1 MAFVWRAIKELFW
14 FAVAIAI
21 VAGGW
26 FGFQYLG
33 ANRTVVEAAPIE
45 RNIPLVAT
53 TKLLPVEGSIPI
65 EASGFITAS
74 RLLDIATEAG
84 GRIVELHPAI
94 EARGTFSE
102 GEVLFRLDDRSA
114 KANVAQ
120 IEANIESITAQLDLV
135 TTQLERART
144 LRERGIVPQDQ
155 LDQLASREQELEA
168 SIRNLRAGLEA
179 AEVALA
185 NTIVRAPFH
194 GRVLSKGAELGEV
207 IAQGTSVA
215 EIYSDTELEVAV
227 NIRENEA
234 ALIADLFT
242 LPKASAF
249 VETSF
254 AGNSYRWAASLV
266 RVERQIDPT
275 TRTLSITL
283 GLDDPNA
290 GIPMDTD
297 NEAAIPALINAFVT
311 IGIEAEAQPSVFSL
325 DVNAVRN
332 NGELWIVDDGRL
344 RKYPVTVL
352 HRAGGLA
359 YLQADGI
366 SPDADIVTSALSA
379 PADGMEVSVLPK
391 QDAASLP
398 AAGSGG

>member
-14 FAVAIAI
+14 LAVAVAI

-53 TKLLPVEGSIPI
+53 AKLLPVEESIPI

-94 EARGTFSE
+94 DARGTFSE
-102 GEVLFRLDDRSA
+102 GDILFRLDDRNA

-120 IEANIESITAQLDLV
+120 IEANIESVTAQLDLV
-135 TTQLERART
+135 TMQLERART

-155 LDQLASREQELEA
+155 LDQLSSQEQELQA
-168 SIRNLRAGLEA
+168 SIRNLQAGLEA

-185 NTIVRAPFH
+185 NTIFRAPFH
-194 GRVLSKGAELGEV
+194 GRVLSKSAELGAV

-215 EIYSDTELEVAV
+215 QVYSDTELEVDV
-227 NIRENEA
+227 NIREGEA

-242 LPKASAF
+242 EPKASAF

-254 AGNSYRWAASLV
+254 AGTRYRWEASLV
-266 RVERQIDPT
+266 RVERQIDPA
-275 TRTLSITL
+275 TRKLSVTV
-283 GLDDPNA
+283 GLNDPGA
-290 GIPMDTD
+290 GIPMDSD
-297 NEAAIPALINAFVT
+297 QDAAIPALINAFVT
-311 IGIEAEAQPSVFSL
+311 VGIEADAKAPVFSL

-332 NGELWIVDDGRL
+332 DSELWIVDDGYL

-366 SPDADIVTSALSA
+366 PPDADIVISALTA
-379 PADGMEVSVLPK
+379 PADGMEVSVLPE

-398 AAGSGG
+398 ADGSGG